1 MTLTPA
7 PSLEETGKN
16 NMEEMTA
23 EPWMPMKAFE
33 CIKDNQHATLSY
45 LAQPGMQQPLKYTD
59 DGSLRQKLASD
70 DSTLGSTSFG
80 LEEPGT
86 LQSVMVS
93 SIDFEDMTTLVSD
106 IHLPQL
112 LNSITDLIQL
122 EDLTATQSTD
132 FGVFRSDQ
140 AQESSSRSI
149 FTFKEENK
157 KDQKDSDLL
166 HGVPQARIQC
176 QILLEGEDALGI
188 ATASEG
194 AIDNMVKHLDG
205 TAQKSAHSRPRISRT
220 QGQDKT
226 KKTRGKKNKKTR
238 QLKSSCP

>member
-1 MTLTPA
+1 M
-7 PSLEETGKN
+7 
-16 NMEEMTA
+16 
-23 EPWMPMKAFE
+23 
-33 CIKDNQHATLSY
+33 QH
-45 LAQPGMQQPLKYTD
+45 PLKYTD

-86 LQSVMVS
+86 LKSVMVS

-122 EDLTATQSTD
+122 EDLTATQFTD
-132 FGVFRSDQ
+132 FRVFRSDQ

-157 KDQKDSDLL
+157 KDQKASDLL

-205 TAQKSAHSRPRISRT
+205 TAQKSAHKDKLSIP
-220 QGQDKT
+220 KT
-226 KKTRGKKNKKTR
+226 KKKRNPLELSQGSFKKPHTHLGMHKLEAVQVFHRLGKKSDKKMGI
-238 QLKSSCP
+238 SSSQ